1 MLNLNETHT
10 QLERIG
16 PNSLSPKI
24 HTLGLS
30 WVCGGYIGSGLGQL
44 FSFLFFINKKYFFK
58 SVLVKWFINHYI
70 AYNDIKK
77 FKLIITI
84 FNIDHAMP
92 FLNVVGTRAQICV
105 LGLRFY
111 LLTWVRLRRS
121 KRIDRPWNGG
131 SHIEKGERVQSEK
144 VILLR

>member
-1 MLNLNETHT
+1 MWRVYRVWVGST
-10 QLERIG
+10 
-16 PNSLSPKI
+16 SFSPFI
-24 HTLGLS
+24 F
-30 WVCGGYIGSGLGQL
+30 L
-44 FSFLFFINKKYFFK
+44 FFYFFFINKKYFFK